1 MYRINRNNIFITYCK
16 KVFIFIGI
24 NLGKNQPLF
33 KKGKF
38 LSNTLEICKN
48 CNNKTLKFTKKN
60 NNLEIKY

>member
-16 KVFIFIGI
+16 KGFHIYRYKFKQKSTII
-24 NLGKNQPLF
+24 

-60 NNLEIKY
+60 NLEIKY